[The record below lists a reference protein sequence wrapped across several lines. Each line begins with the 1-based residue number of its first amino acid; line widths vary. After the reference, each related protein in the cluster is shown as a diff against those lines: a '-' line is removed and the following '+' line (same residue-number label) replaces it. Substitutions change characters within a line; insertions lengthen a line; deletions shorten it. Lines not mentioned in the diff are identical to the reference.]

1 MTDVKMLYE
10 QRRTIAKL
18 SQDVKQLELVTKTL
32 YDENVKKEAFV
43 KEAQAEIA
51 KWVDFAKAALTM
63 SPEEV
68 RKILEEVADRAKKE
82 ANSENNDTAGT

>member
-1 MTDVKMLYE
+1 MTDVKMLFE

-18 SQDVKQLELVTKTL
+18 AQDVRQLETVCKTL
-32 YDENVKKEAFV
+32 YDENVKKENFV
-43 KEAQAEIA
+43 KEAKEEIA
-51 KWVDFAKAALTM
+51 KWVDFAKSALTM

-82 ANSENNDTAGT
+82 ANNESNNSAGT